1 MKTKEYLNLYADQL
15 KNVSEFTDEEFERK
29 RDLLDLFY
37 FALLNTFNEM
47 EMRSNQLGIE
57 NVIVL
62 EDEKTITY
70 VVALRRHGLLI
81 GLNGET
87 INSVIKKTGERVLW
101 TNNINHIKQ
110 KEIKIDLVETSSRWS
125 AVKRMEE
132 IIDFYYE
139 F

>member
-62 EDEKTITY
+62 EDEKSVTY
-70 VVALRRHGLLI
+70 VVALGRPGLLI
-81 GLNGET
+81 GMRGET
-87 INSVIKKTGERVLW
+87 MESVIKELKYSMKLIGISE
-101 TNNINHIKQ
+101 Q
-110 KEIKIDLVETSSRWS
+110 KEIKIDLVETLSKWS
-125 AVKRMEE
+125 AIRRLEE
-132 IIDFYYE
+132 IVNFYYQ

>member
-47 EMRSNQLGIE
+47 EIRSNQLGIE

-70 VVALRRHGLLI
+70 VVALRRPGLLI
-81 GLNGET
+81 GSNGKT
-87 INSVIKKTGERVLW
+87 IESVIKETKKRMLW
-101 TNNINHIKQ
+101 TDYQKQ
-110 KEIKIDLVETSSRWS
+110 KEIKIDLVETLSKWS

>member
-1 MKTKEYLNLYADQL
+1 MKTEEYLKLYVNELINAS
-15 KNVSEFTDEEFERK
+15 KITDENFERK
-29 RDLLDLFY
+29 RDLLDMFY
-37 FALLNTFNEM
+37 LALINTFKEEEIRTNK
-47 EMRSNQLGIE
+47 LGIE

-70 VVALRRHGLLI
+70 VVALRRPGLLI
-81 GLNGET
+81 GINGET
-87 INSVIKKTGERVLW
+87 INSVIKKTGEKILW

-132 IIDFYYE
+132 IVDFYCN

>member
-29 RDLLDLFY
+29 KDLLDLFY
-37 FALLNTFNEM
+37 FALLSTFNEM

-70 VVALRRHGLLI
+70 VVALRHPGLLI
-81 GLNGET
+81 GSNGKT
-87 INSVIKKTGERVLW
+87 IESVIKETKKRMLW
-101 TNNINHIKQ
+101 TNYQKQ
-110 KEIKIDLVETSSRWS
+110 KEIKIDLVETLSKWS
-125 AVKRMEE
+125 AVRRMEE

>member
-70 VVALRRHGLLI
+70 VVALRRPGLLI
-81 GLNGET
+81 GVNGKT
-87 INSVIKKTGERVLW
+87 IESVIKETKKECYGL
-101 TNNINHIKQ
+101 IIKNK
-110 KEIKIDLVETSSRWS
+110 KEIKIDLVETLSKWS

-132 IIDFYYE
+132 IIDFYYG

>member
-15 KNVSEFTDEEFERK
+15 KNVSKFTDEEFERK

-70 VVALRRHGLLI
+70 VVALRRPGLLI
-81 GLNGET
+81 GVNGKT
-87 INSVIKKTGERVLW
+87 IESVIKETKKRMLW
-101 TNNINHIKQ
+101 TDYQKQ
-110 KEIKIDLVETSSRWS
+110 KEIKIDLVETSSKWS

>member
-70 VVALRRHGLLI
+70 VVALRRPGLLI

>member
-62 EDEKTITY
+62 EDEK
-70 VVALRRHGLLI
+70 LLHM
-81 GLNGET
+81 L
-87 INSVIKKTGERVLW
+87 
-101 TNNINHIKQ
+101 
-110 KEIKIDLVETSSRWS
+110 
-125 AVKRMEE
+125 
-132 IIDFYYE
+132 
-139 F
+139 

>member
-29 RDLLDLFY
+29 KDLLDLFY
-37 FALLNTFNEM
+37 FALLSTFNEM

-70 VVALRRHGLLI
+70 VVALRRPGLLI
-81 GLNGET
+81 GSNGKT
-87 INSVIKKTGERVLW
+87 IESVIKETKKRMLW
-101 TNNINHIKQ
+101 TNYQKQ
-110 KEIKIDLVETSSRWS
+110 KEIKIDLVETLSKWS

>member
-70 VVALRRHGLLI
+70 VVALRRPGLLI
-81 GLNGET
+81 GVNGKT
-87 INSVIKKTGERVLW
+87 IESVIKEIKKRMLW
-101 TNNINHIKQ
+101 TDYQKQ
-110 KEIKIDLVETSSRWS
+110 KEIKIDLVETLSKWS

>member
-1 MKTKEYLNLYADQL
+1 MKIKEYLNLYADQL

-70 VVALRRHGLLI
+70 VVALRRPGLLV
-81 GLNGET
+81 GVNGKT
-87 INSVIKKTGERVLW
+87 IESVIKESKKRMLW
-101 TNNINHIKQ
+101 TDYQKQ
-110 KEIKIDLVETSSRWS
+110 KEIKIDLVETLSKWS
-125 AVKRMEE
+125 AVRRMAE

>member
-29 RDLLDLFY
+29 KDLLDLFY
-37 FALLNTFNEM
+37 FALLSTFNEM

-70 VVALRRHGLLI
+70 VVALRRPGLLI
-81 GLNGET
+81 GSNGKT
-87 INSVIKKTGERVLW
+87 IESVIKETKKRMLW
-101 TNNINHIKQ
+101 TNYQKQ
-110 KEIKIDLVETSSRWS
+110 KEIKIDLVETLSKWS
-125 AVKRMEE
+125 AVRRMEE

>member
-70 VVALRRHGLLI
+70 VVALRRPGLLI
-81 GLNGET
+81 GVNGKT
-87 INSVIKKTGERVLW
+87 IESVIKETKKRMLW
-101 TNNINHIKQ
+101 TDYQKQ
-110 KEIKIDLVETSSRWS
+110 KEIKIDLVETLSKWS

>member
-15 KNVSEFTDEEFERK
+15 KNVSKFTDEEFERK

-70 VVALRRHGLLI
+70 VVALRRPGLLI
-81 GLNGET
+81 GSNGKT
-87 INSVIKKTGERVLW
+87 IESVIKETKKRMLW
-101 TNNINHIKQ
+101 TDYQKQ
-110 KEIKIDLVETSSRWS
+110 KEIKIDLVETLSKWS

>member
-1 MKTKEYLNLYADQL
+1 MKTKEYLKLYANHLIDIA
-15 KNVSEFTDEEFERK
+15 EFPNTEFERK

-37 FALLNTFNEM
+37 FSLIKVFKREDM
-47 EMRSNQLGIE
+47 MSNRLGIE
-57 NVIVL
+57 NVLVS
-62 EDEKTITY
+62 EDEKSVTY
-70 VVALRRHGLLI
+70 VVALGRPGLLI
-81 GLNGET
+81 GMRGET
-87 INSVIKKTGERVLW
+87 MESVIKELKDSMKRIGISE
-101 TNNINHIKQ
+101 Q

>member
-29 RDLLDLFY
+29 KDLLDLFY
-37 FALLNTFNEM
+37 FALLSTFNEM

-70 VVALRRHGLLI
+70 VVALRRPGLLI
-81 GLNGET
+81 GSNGKT
-87 INSVIKKTGERVLW
+87 IESVIK
-101 TNNINHIKQ
+101 
-110 KEIKIDLVETSSRWS
+110 ETKKKN
-125 AVKRMEE
+125 VM
-132 IIDFYYE
+132 D
-139 F
+139 

>member
-15 KNVSEFTDEEFERK
+15 KNVSKFTDEEFERK

-70 VVALRRHGLLI
+70 VVALRRPGLLI
-81 GLNGET
+81 GPNGKT
-87 INSVIKKTGERVLW
+87 IESVIKETKKRMLW
-101 TNNINHIKQ
+101 TDYQKQ
-110 KEIKIDLVETSSRWS
+110 KEIKIDLVETLSKWS